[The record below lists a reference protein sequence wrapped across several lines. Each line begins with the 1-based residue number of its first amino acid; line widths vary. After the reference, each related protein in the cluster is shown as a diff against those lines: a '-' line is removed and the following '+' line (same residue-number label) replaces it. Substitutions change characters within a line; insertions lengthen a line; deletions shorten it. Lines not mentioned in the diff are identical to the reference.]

1 MSERSQVQEQKAVR
15 DAAPAYRANALE
27 IAQGDVPPGY
37 ERTEVGVIPEDWALR
52 PLSEIFKFSN
62 GVNADKAAYGHG
74 IPFINVLEPITY
86 SHIRAADIPGK
97 VKVSRLVAN
106 LYAIEYG
113 DIVFNRTSET
123 QEEVGLAAVYIGSQ
137 SVLFGGFVIRARP
150 IKSVL
155 DPLYAGYGLRVPAVR
170 SQIIT
175 KGQGAVRANVGQ
187 ESLQGVLAPIPPSN
201 EQRAIATALSDAD
214 ALIESL
220 DRLIAKKRAIKQAAM
235 QQLLT
240 GETRL
245 PGFEGGWE
253 RKNFEGVLRRMNVK
267 DYQIQTSDYRSTG
280 RYPVVDQGQ
289 EPVIG
294 FTDRAEKVF
303 SCPAGGVIVFGDH
316 TCIVKFVDVDFAV
329 GADGTQILWGR
340 GGISTRFVAYQL
352 EAKGIEP
359 TGYNRH
365 FKFLKEREFV
375 VPTLEEQEAIA
386 RTLGDMDAEI
396 YTLERR
402 REKARQIKRGMMQ
415 ELLTG
420 RTRLV
425 EPQQE
430 AVEEAEA

>member
-1 MSERSQVQEQKAVR
+1 MC
-15 DAAPAYRANALE
+15 
-27 IAQGDVPPGY
+27 
-37 ERTEVGVIPEDWALR
+37 
-52 PLSEIFKFSN
+52 
-62 GVNADKAAYGHG
+62 
-74 IPFINVLEPITY
+74 

-235 QQLLT
+235 KQLLT

-245 PGFEGGWE
+245 PGFHEE
-253 RKNFEGVLRRMNVK
+253 SEIKRL
-267 DYQIQTSDYRSTG
+267 
-280 RYPVVDQGQ
+280 
-289 EPVIG
+289 
-294 FTDRAEKVF
+294 
-303 SCPAGGVIVFGDH
+303 GDH
-316 TCIVKFVDVDFAV
+316 TIFLNTGTNSRSELNPDGSVVYLHYGDIHGHSSAHVDPMTERLPRIARDKVQRLTRLEKGDLVFVDASEDLEGVGKSVEVGRVPDGGMVAGLHTIAARFDKAV
-329 GADGTQILWGR
+329 VADGFKGYLQFIPAVTKRLQQLAAGTKVLAMNR
-340 GGISTRFVAYQL
+340 GHIAEVEVAL
-352 EAKGIEP
+352 P
-359 TGYNRH
+359 NT
-365 FKFLKEREFV
+365 
-375 VPTLEEQEAIA
+375 EEQMALA
-386 RTLGDMDAEI
+386 GVLSDMDAEI
-396 YTLERR
+396 EVLERR
-402 REKARQIKRGMMQ
+402 REKSRRIKQGMMQ

-430 AVEEAEA
+430 AVEETEG

>member
-1 MSERSQVQEQKAVR
+1 VSINHDIEHDYFLER
-15 DAAPAYRANALE
+15 
-27 IAQGDVPPGY
+27 
-37 ERTEVGVIPEDWALR
+37 
-52 PLSEIFKFSN
+52 
-62 GVNADKAAYGHG
+62 
-74 IPFINVLEPITY
+74 
-86 SHIRAADIPGK
+86 
-97 VKVSRLVAN
+97 
-106 LYAIEYG
+106 G
-113 DIVFNRTSET
+113 DIVFARTGAS
-123 QEEVGLAAVYIGSQ
+123 VGKSYKHRSSNGDLVFAGFLVRVGPDEKWLDSTFLWNYCQTRQYWNWVRSVSLRSGQPGVNAAQYGS
-137 SVLFGGFVIRARP
+137 LVIPVPP
-150 IKSVL
+150 IK
-155 DPLYAGYGLRVPAVR
+155 
-170 SQIIT
+170 
-175 KGQGAVRANVGQ
+175 
-187 ESLQGVLAPIPPSN
+187 

>member
-1 MSERSQVQEQKAVR
+1 MSERSAVSGWHAVR
-15 DAAPAYRANALE
+15 DVPPISGPRMPDLAHEDVPRGYKETELGVLPTDWAVCRLRNLLRKAPKYGIAAPATAFDESLPTYIRITDIDDEGRFKPDPPVSINHDIEHDYFLE
-27 IAQGDVPPGY
+27 
-37 ERTEVGVIPEDWALR
+37 R
-52 PLSEIFKFSN
+52 
-62 GVNADKAAYGHG
+62 
-74 IPFINVLEPITY
+74 
-86 SHIRAADIPGK
+86 
-97 VKVSRLVAN
+97 
-106 LYAIEYG
+106 G
-113 DIVFNRTSET
+113 DIVFARTGAS
-123 QEEVGLAAVYIGSQ
+123 VGKSYKHRSSNGDLVFAGFLVRVGPDEKWLDSTFLWNYCQTRQYWNWVRSVSLRSGQPGVNAAQYGS
-137 SVLFGGFVIRARP
+137 LVIPVPP
-150 IKSVL
+150 IK
-155 DPLYAGYGLRVPAVR
+155 
-170 SQIIT
+170 
-175 KGQGAVRANVGQ
+175 
-187 ESLQGVLAPIPPSN
+187 